1 MKISL
6 IKGAFE
12 AEDLLEIITQM
23 IHVKIKFHEEQIKFN
38 DSEEH
43 MKMREKRIV
52 ELQRDLFELRNVI
65 KHNPKKIIADA
76 EINIEFIKNK
86 TLA

>member
-12 AEDLLEIITQM
+12 ADDLLEIITQM
-23 IHVKIKFHEEQIKFN
+23 IHVKIKFHEEQIKYN

-43 MKMREKRIV
+43 IKMREKRIV
-52 ELQRDLFELRNVI
+52 ELQRDLFELRNTI
-65 KHNPKKIIADA
+65 KHNHTKVFVDAD
-76 EINIEFIKNK
+76 IKIEFIKNK